1 MISSTAKVGRKGL
14 SKCIIVFGRV
24 ELCIES
30 VEARAPSMDVLP
42 FLNSIVPFDG
52 HISAMDREMELGV
65 VYMFT

>member
-1 MISSTAKVGRKGL
+1 
-14 SKCIIVFGRV
+14 
-24 ELCIES
+24 
-30 VEARAPSMDVLP
+30 MDVLP